1 MNWPN
6 ESAGY
11 RRARDELLQAEV
23 ELRRQEEAV
32 AAQRRALPL
41 GGELTGDYVFDA
53 ASGPVAFAELF
64 TEGKDTLYLYNFMF
78 IRGEQ
83 GAPLEVACPSC
94 TSIIDA
100 MDGAFRHLLDRV
112 DVAIVAKAPIE
123 QFAEWGKER
132 GWRFAPLYSS
142 SQTTFNRD
150 YNAES
155 AEGAQLP
162 IAHVFTRSDGRI
174 HHRWSSEL
182 FTAGSDPGEHP
193 RHVDYMWP
201 IWKVLDL
208 TPAGRGTDWH
218 PRYGYEHVRES
229 VGS

>member
-1 MNWPN
+1 MKWPN
-6 ESAGY
+6 QSDEY
-11 RRARDELLQAEV
+11 RRARDELLRAEV

-32 AAQRRALPL
+32 AARRRTLPL
-41 GGELTGDYVFDA
+41 GGEVTGDYVFDSP
-53 ASGPVAFAELF
+53 SGPVRFPELF
-64 TEGKDTLYLYNFMF
+64 ANGRDTLFLYNFMF
-78 IRGEQ
+78 TPGERGL
-83 GAPLEVACPSC
+83 PLEVACPSC

-112 DVAIVAKAPIE
+112 AVAIVAKAPID
-123 QFAEWGKER
+123 QFAAWGRKR

-142 SQTTFNRD
+142 SSSTFNRD

-155 AEGAQLP
+155 EDGGQLP
-162 IAHVFTRSDGRI
+162 VAHVFTRSNGRV

-182 FTAGSDPGEHP
+182 FAAPRDPGQHP

-208 TPAGRGTDWH
+208 TPEGRGADWN
-218 PRYGYEHVRES
+218 PRYSYESRAKGETA
-229 VGS
+229 

>member
-1 MNWPN
+1 MSWPN
-6 ESAGY
+6 ESGEY
-11 RRARDELLQAEV
+11 RSARDELLMAEI

-41 GGELTGDYVFDA
+41 GGEVTGDYVFDSPA
-53 ASGPVAFAELF
+53 GPVPFDGLFAN
-64 TEGKDTLYLYNFMF
+64 GKDTLYLYNFMF
-78 IRGEQ
+78 IPDEQ
-83 GAPLEVACPSC
+83 GNPIGAACPSC
-94 TSIIDA
+94 TSILDST
-100 MDGAFRHLLDRV
+100 DGAIRHLLDRI

-123 QFAEWGKER
+123 QFAAWGAER

-142 SQTTFNRD
+142 SGNTFNRD

-155 AEGAQLP
+155 DESGQLP
-162 IAHVFTRSDGRI
+162 IAHVFTREHGTI

-182 FTAGSDPGEHP
+182 FTAPTDEGQHP

-208 TPAGRGTDWH
+208 TPGGRGTDWH
-218 PRYGYEHVRES
+218 PRYGYDA
-229 VGS
+229 G